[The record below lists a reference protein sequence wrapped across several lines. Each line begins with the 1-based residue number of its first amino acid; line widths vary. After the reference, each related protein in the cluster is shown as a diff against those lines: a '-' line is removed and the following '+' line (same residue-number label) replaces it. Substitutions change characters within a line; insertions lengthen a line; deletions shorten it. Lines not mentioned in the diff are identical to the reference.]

1 MDFYEKVKGFILEPS
16 KTFDT
21 TKEDTL
27 EDALKYYVGIT
38 AIFSAIS
45 AVLSAFASTLFG
57 SIMGGFG
64 MMVGASAGIAGAIS
78 IFVILLILMVIW
90 AFIGGAISHIFV
102 YIVGGRKGIVKTI
115 IALMYADTPYL
126 LFGWIPIIGLILAIW
141 SLVLSVLGIR
151 QFQELTTGRAILA
164 IFIPIIVIGII
175 VFAAMMAVFTFS
187 MGPGREMISQG
198 S

>member
-16 KTFDT
+16 KTFDA

-38 AIFSAIS
+38 AIFSVIS
-45 AVLSAFASTLFG
+45 AVLFAFASTLFG
-57 SIMGGFG
+57 SMMGGFG
-64 MMVGASAGIAGAIS
+64 MMLGAGAGITAAIS
-78 IFVILLILMVIW
+78 IFVMLLILMVIG
-90 AFIGGAISHIFV
+90 AFIGGATVHIFV
-102 YIVGGRKGIVKTI
+102 YILGGRKGITKTI

-126 LFGWIPIIGLILAIW
+126 LFGWIPLIGLITAIW

-164 IFIPIIVIGII
+164 ILLPIIIIGII
-175 VFAAMMAVFTFS
+175 VFVAMIAAFTFAIAPS
-187 MGPGREMISQG
+187 REMITQG